1 MYKLMNWNTIEY
13 FEEKEDCLEACLTA
27 TLDLYKQNFV
37 ALANAIYTKSYFVAC
52 EGGYVDKEE
61 NDGDVY
67 TKEEMLEF
75 LWDFASCMQDWNK
88 FAKEKICPIQEKLT
102 RQKKILVGLTILTTK
117 FQN

>member
-27 TLDLYKQNFV
+27 TLDLYKQDFA

-52 EGGYVDKEE
+52 KGGYVDEQRMTATFTQKRKCW
-61 NDGDVY
+61 N
-67 TKEEMLEF
+67 
-75 LWDFASCMQDWNK
+75 SCGILLAARRIGTNLQK
-88 FAKEKICPIQEKLT
+88 KKICLIQEKLT
-102 RQKKILVGLTILTTK
+102 RSKKIRVGLTILTTK